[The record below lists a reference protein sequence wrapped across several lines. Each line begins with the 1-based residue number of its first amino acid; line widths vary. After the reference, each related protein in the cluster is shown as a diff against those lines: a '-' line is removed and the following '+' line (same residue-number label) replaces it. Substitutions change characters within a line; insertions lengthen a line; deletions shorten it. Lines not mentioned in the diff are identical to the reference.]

1 MIRHEELSKLI
12 FKKILLDHPLVLAN
26 FIVHG
31 LRKTHV
37 EIIESMIDPDMDKI
51 KEKIVCIKKSIIIS
65 DVYICYLDFYIR
77 RRLSKSK
84 GNLSNQFSSMRYV
97 SSYCYHV
104 CRTMATI
111 LLHL

>member
-1 MIRHEELSKLI
+1 MRRHEELSKLI

-26 FIVHG
+26 FIAHG

-51 KEKIVCIKKSIIIS
+51 KEKIVCIKKSIIIMMYTWIFTYVG
-65 DVYICYLDFYIR
+65 DYR
-77 RRLSKSK
+77 
-84 GNLSNQFSSMRYV
+84 NQREIFQTIFLYEVYV

-104 CRTMATI
+104 ELW
-111 LLHL
+111 LLFCCT

>member
-1 MIRHEELSKLI
+1 MKRHEELSKLI

-37 EIIESMIDPDMDKI
+37 EIIESMIDPDVEEI

-65 DVYICYLDFYIR
+65 DVYLDFYIR

-84 GNLSNQFSSMRYV
+84 GNLSNQFSCMRYIV
-97 SSYCYHV
+97 HV
-104 CRTMATI
+104 CS
-111 LLHL
+111 